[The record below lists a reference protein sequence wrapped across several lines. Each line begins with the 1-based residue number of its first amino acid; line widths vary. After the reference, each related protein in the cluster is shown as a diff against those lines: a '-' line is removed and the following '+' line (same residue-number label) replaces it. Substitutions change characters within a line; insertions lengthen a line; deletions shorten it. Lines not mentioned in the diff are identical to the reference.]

1 MKNLFLTVI
10 VLASLTA
17 SGQKIGGFYSGTLY
31 NDSTRMVQKYEL
43 ALSEYKGKITGYS
56 YVTFVVNDTF
66 YYGIRKIKANI
77 IGDSLVVADDKMII
91 NNFPQA
97 PAKGVGRVLT
107 IPLNGQDSV
116 VVLNG
121 RWKTNQTKTYYSVP
135 GAIQINRSSDST
147 HSPLINHLKELNI
160 IPSTPYQNTDP
171 LAEMREKEKANE
183 KLRQEAERKIKEE
196 RKKAEAYAKQR
207 EKEEEN
213 RLKAEEK
220 AKEQAAEKARVE
232 LAAINKQ
239 NADERKRLEAEQ
251 KKRMDEESR
260 IKKKEDE
267 ERKKLLAAEKKKLEA
282 EEKLRI
288 ETEARLKDERMKAEQ
303 DQRKLAAVIANNPV
317 KVPYEQRVNKTQQIV
332 EISGS
337 DSLVFAF
344 YDNGVVD
351 GDSISV
357 YLNGQSVISNV
368 RLTTTATKRT
378 VQVAGMDEMTLLLVA
393 ENMGSIPPNTGL
405 ITIRDGDD
413 LYQVNF
419 SADLHTNATILIRRK
434 KK

>member
-10 VLASLTA
+10 VLASLSA
-17 SGQKIGGFYSGTLY
+17 AGQKIGGFYSGTLY
-31 NDSTRMVQKYEL
+31 NDSTKMVQKYEL
-43 ALSEYKGKITGYS
+43 ALSEYKGKISGYS

-77 IGDSLVVADDKMII
+77 VGDSLVVADDKMII

-97 PAKGVGRVLT
+97 PAKRVGRVLT

-121 RWKTNQTKTYYSVP
+121 TWKTNQTKVYYSVP
-135 GAIQINRSSDST
+135 GSIQINKSSDSS

-171 LAEMREKEKANE
+171 VAELREKEKANE
-183 KLRQEAERKIKEE
+183 KLRLETERKIKEE
-196 RKKAEAYAKQR
+196 RKKSEAYAKQR
-207 EKEEEN
+207 EKDEVI
-213 RLKAEEK
+213 RLKTEEK
-220 AKEQAAEKARVE
+220 EKEQAAEKARAE

-239 NADERKRLEAEQ
+239 NTEERKKLEAEQ
-251 KKRMDEESR
+251 KKRTDEEAR
-260 IKKKEDE
+260 LRRKEDDD
-267 ERKKLLAAEKKKLEA
+267 RKKLLAEEKKKLEA

-288 ETEARLKDERMKAEQ
+288 EAEAKIHDERIKAEQ
-303 DQRKLAAVIANNPV
+303 EQRKLEAALANNPV
-317 KVPYEQRVNKTQQIV
+317 KIPYEQRANKTQQVV
-332 EISGS
+332 EISGA

-357 YLNGQSVISNV
+357 YLNGKPVISNI

-378 VQVAGMDEMTLLLVA
+378 VNISGQDEMTLLLVA
-393 ENMGSIPPNTGL
+393 ENMGTIPPNTGL
-405 ITIRDGDD
+405 ITIRDGED

-419 SADLHTNATILIRRK
+419 SADLHTNATITIRRK